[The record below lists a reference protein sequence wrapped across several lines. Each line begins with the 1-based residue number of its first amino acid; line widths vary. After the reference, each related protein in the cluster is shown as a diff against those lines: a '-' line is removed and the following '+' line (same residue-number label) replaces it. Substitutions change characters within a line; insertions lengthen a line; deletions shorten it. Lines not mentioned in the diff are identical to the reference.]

1 MVIIRPV
8 MVVNPPRG
16 IMIDRPRIGSGPVIG
31 PAGANMDT
39 YPGIMPGP
47 AISGGT
53 AAAAI
58 GQNI

>member
-1 MVIIRPV
+1 